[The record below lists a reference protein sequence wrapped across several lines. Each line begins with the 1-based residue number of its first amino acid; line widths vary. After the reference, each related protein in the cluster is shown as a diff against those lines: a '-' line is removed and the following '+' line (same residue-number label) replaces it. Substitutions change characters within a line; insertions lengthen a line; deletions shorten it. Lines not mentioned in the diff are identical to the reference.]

1 MKVDVYSINGEKTQ
15 KQIELPDDIFAVE
28 PNDHAIYLD
37 VKRIMASLR
46 QGTHKSKQRAE
57 ISGSTKKLRR
67 QKGSGAARVG
77 NIKNPLFKGGGRV
90 FGPQPRDYSIK
101 LNKKVRILARKSAL
115 SYKTKENKL
124 IVVEDFNFDTPKTKQ
139 YSTFLNNL
147 HVGQNKSLL
156 IIPIDNENVFLSAR
170 NIPNAYI
177 CPPENLNTYEILN
190 NDSVVITES
199 SVEIISKT
207 LMN

>member
-1 MKVDVYSINGEKTQ
+1 MKLDVYTIKGEKTQ
-15 KQIELPDDIFAVE
+15 KQIELPDDVFAIK

-37 VKRIMASLR
+37 VKRIMGSLR

-57 ISGSTKKLRR
+57 ITGSTKKLRR

-77 NIKNPLFKGGGRV
+77 NIKNPLFKGGGRI

-101 LNKKVRILARKSAL
+101 LNKKVRVLARKSAL
-115 SYKTKENKL
+115 SYKTLENKL
-124 IVVEDFNFDTPKTKQ
+124 IVIEDFSFETPKTKE
-139 YSTFLNNL
+139 YSGILSNL
-147 HVGQNKSLL
+147 KINDKKSLMV
-156 IIPIDNENVFLSAR
+156 IPINNENVFLSAR

-177 CPPENLNTYEILN
+177 CPPEKLNTYEILN
-190 NDSVVITES
+190 NDSLVITES